1 MGTVFEIVAYG
12 ESRLQLSDAVDL
24 ALQEVVRLD
33 DVMSDYKPDSALSRL
48 NHSSHSRPERVPPDL
63 YRVIGEA
70 LQYSR
75 LSGGKFDVTVGP
87 LVNLWKAAIRGGQ
100 PPSSA
105 DEEKVRACVGYQKVE
120 LLPPTGFSSTR
131 RVPGLTW
138 APSARAMPWTGR
150 PPCCVRTV
158 SRAPCLMPE
167 EALWSRWVLLRDGL
181 AGRCI

>member
-12 ESRLQLSDAVDL
+12 ESVVQASEAVDL

-33 DVMSDYKPDSALSRL
+33 DVMSDYKAESALSRL
-48 NHSSHSRPERVPPDL
+48 NHSSHSRPQRAPPDL

-100 PPSSA
+100 PPSPA
-105 DEEKVRACVGYQKVE
+105 EEEKVRACVGYQKVE
-120 LLPPTGFSSTR
+120 LLPPD
-131 RVPGLTW
+131 RVQFH
-138 APSARAMPWTGR
+138 
-150 PPCCVRTV
+150 
-158 SRAPCLMPE
+158 
-167 EALWSRWVLLRDGL
+167 
-181 AGRCI
+181 